1 MDHAEPVSFVKTVL
15 PERSGLFI
23 VSLKPNDL
31 RILCRPGV
39 YTFYRGDEA
48 LYVGSSRRLISRIS
62 NPNHEAATRSLDE
75 CTNITIQICKTEL
88 EARELE
94 QEFICLLKPRYNKAV
109 RKSRSVSMSWAGA
122 R

>member
-1 MDHAEPVSFVKTVL
+1 MDTAKSVSFVKTVL

-39 YTFYRGDEA
+39 YTFWKGQEA

-62 NPNHEAATRSLDE
+62 NPNHEAANKSMNE
-75 CTNITIQICKTEL
+75 CTSINIQICKNEL

-94 QEFICLLKPRYNKAV
+94 QEFIWHLKPRYNK
-109 RKSRSVSMSWAGA
+109 
-122 R
+122 